1 MKILRSALL
10 CGLGFAFLS
19 PSSVSAQD
27 KSFELA
33 LWSPMQVRSVD
44 DGIRILRFALLYG
57 ENVSV
62 KGLDL
67 GLVLRTT
74 GGISKGLRH
83 SLVAINDGDFV
94 GWQAGLVGITKGEFV
109 GFQQGFYNEIDR
121 GEAFQLG
128 FVNSARDVSGLQI
141 GLVNMAEN
149 MYGIQIG
156 LVNVIRSKESMAF
169 LPIVNWS
176 F

>member
-1 MKILRSALL
+1 MKTFRSLLMAGLAAALL
-10 CGLGFAFLS
+10 A
-19 PSSVSAQD
+19 PPVTAQV

-33 LWSPMQVRSVD
+33 LWSPAQIRSVD
-44 DGIRILRFALLYG
+44 DDIRILRLALLYG

-67 GLVLRTT
+67 GLVLRNT
-74 GGISKGLRH
+74 GGISKGLQH
-83 SLVAINDGDFV
+83 SLVGLNDGDFV
-94 GWQAGLVGITKGEFV
+94 GWQANFVSVTRGEFT
-109 GFQQGFYNEIDR
+109 GLQQGFYNEIGS
-121 GEAFQLG
+121 GEAFQFG
-128 FVNSARDVSGLQI
+128 FINRATSVSGLQI
-141 GLVNMAEN
+141 GVVNLADN

-156 LVNVIRSKESMAF
+156 LVNVIRSKDSMVF

>member
-1 MKILRSALL
+1 MKFVRSVLLTGLAAAL
-10 CGLGFAFLS
+10 FS
-19 PSSVSAQD
+19 PSVSAQA

-33 LWSPMQVRSVD
+33 LWSPAQVRGVD
-44 DGIRILRFALLYG
+44 DEIRILRFALLYG

-67 GLVLRTT
+67 GLVLRNT
-74 GGISKGLRH
+74 GGVSKGLQY
-83 SLVAINDGDFV
+83 SLVGLNDGDFV
-94 GWQAGLVGITKGEFV
+94 GWQANFVSVTRGEFT
-109 GFQQGFYNEIDR
+109 GIQQGFYNEIDS

-128 FVNSARDVSGLQI
+128 FVNTARNVSGLQL
-141 GLVNMAEN
+141 GLVNLADN

-156 LVNVIRSKESMAF
+156 LVNVIRSKDSMVF

>member
-1 MKILRSALL
+1 MKGFRCVFVAGLAAALL
-10 CGLGFAFLS
+10 A
-19 PSSVSAQD
+19 PSVRAQD
-27 KSFELA
+27 QSFELA
-33 LWSPMQVRSVD
+33 LWSPIQVRSVD

-67 GLVLRTT
+67 GLVLRNT
-74 GGISKGLRH
+74 GGTSKGLQQA
-83 SLVAINDGDFV
+83 LVAMNDGDFV
-94 GWQAGLVGITKGEFV
+94 GWQAGFVGITRGEFT
-109 GFQQGFYNEIDR
+109 GFQQGFYNEIER

-128 FVNSARDVSGLQI
+128 FVNRARDVSGLQI
-141 GLVNMAEN
+141 GFVNMADN
-149 MYGIQIG
+149 MYGVQIG
-156 LVNVIRSKESMAF
+156 LINVIRSKDSMVF

>member
-1 MKILRSALL
+1 MKIFRSALVG
-10 CGLGFAFLS
+10 GLAATLLS
-19 PSSVSAQD
+19 PSLSAQD

-33 LWSPMQVRSVD
+33 LWSPVQVRSVD
-44 DGIRILRFALLYG
+44 DDIRILRLALFYG

-67 GLVLRTT
+67 GLVLRST
-74 GGISKGLRH
+74 GGVSKGLQH
-83 SLVAINDGDFV
+83 ALVGLNDGDFV
-94 GWQAGLVGITKGEFV
+94 GWQGSVVSITRGEFT
-109 GFQQGFYNEIDR
+109 GFQQGFYTEIDS
-121 GEAFQLG
+121 GEAFQFG
-128 FVNSARDVSGLQI
+128 FVNRARSISGFQL
-141 GLVNMAEN
+141 GVVNLADN

-156 LVNVIRSKESMAF
+156 LVNVIRSKDSMVF